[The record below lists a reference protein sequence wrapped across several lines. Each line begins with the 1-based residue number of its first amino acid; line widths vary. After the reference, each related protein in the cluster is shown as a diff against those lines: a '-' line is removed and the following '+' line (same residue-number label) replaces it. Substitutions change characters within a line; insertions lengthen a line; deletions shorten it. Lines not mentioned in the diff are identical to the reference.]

1 MKAASSCPRRMLIY
15 LGQNETKSLAAEIEL
30 AEMLIP
36 RVTMINPM
44 APKAEAA
51 RPLEEPELLQ
61 SSIITIG
68 FQTISP

>member
-1 MKAASSCPRRMLIY
+1 MYFGRKDTR
-15 LGQNETKSLAAEIEL
+15 SLAALIEFAEI
-30 AEMLIP
+30 LIP
-36 RVTMINPM
+36 SVTMISPI

-51 RPLEEPELLQ
+51 RPLDDPELLQ